1 MFHHHHIFPLG
12 LLGLLLFGCSPS
24 STAPSTSSSETAEG
38 STQGDTPSPVEADV
52 FIEATDDMV
61 DAGSDKGETE
71 HEPCPEGMTDQSSLL
86 TTEWIPHHDAR
97 YRDHYNEAILLLE
110 EERSAEAVDALRMA
124 LFDSPNSS
132 VTWLLLGETYLDVGR
147 DQQALTAVRESLV
160 HEPDFPDAHFF
171 IAEFELSN
179 GAPAESRH
187 SAERLVRLRP
197 DDPSAT
203 HLLARVYMGLAMWK
217 EAIATCRTTIRLDPE
232 YARAYN
238 NLGFSALQIG
248 QNELALQYLAAAA
261 ELPGIEAYML
271 NNLGIA
277 QERAGDKGDAIRS
290 WRRALDLQPGFTRA
304 AVNMD
309 RLQRVVDAEVADE
322 LARILAGRDAAEL
335 EGSSTASAETKTTTE
350 GDIGTP

>member
-1 MFHHHHIFPLG
+1 MFHHHILLG
-12 LLGLLLFGCSPS
+12 VLGLLLVGCSPS
-24 STAPSTSSSETAEG
+24 PTAQSTSPSEPAAD
-38 STQGDTPSPVEADV
+38 SLQQATPPPAEADE
-52 FIEATDDMV
+52 FIEATDAMV
-61 DAGSDKGETE
+61 ATPADDDQTE
-71 HEPCPEGMTDQSSLL
+71 HEACPEEMTESSIL
-86 TTEWIPHHDAR
+86 TAEWIPHHDAR
-97 YRDHYNEAILLLE
+97 YRDHYNEAVLLLE
-110 EERSAEAVDALRMA
+110 EERSDEAVNALRMA
-124 LFDSPNSS
+124 LFDSPDSS
-132 VTWLLLGETYLDVGR
+132 VTWLLLGETYLDLGR
-147 DQQALTAVRESLV
+147 EQQALTSVREALV

-179 GAPAESRH
+179 GAPSEARH

-197 DDPSAT
+197 DDPSAS

-232 YARAYN
+232 YTRAYN

-248 QNELALQYLAAAA
+248 QNELALQYLTAAA
-261 ELPGIEAYML
+261 ELPGVQAYLL

-277 QERAGDKGDAIRS
+277 QERTGATGDAIRS
-290 WRRALDLQPGFTRA
+290 WRRALELQPGFTRA

-322 LARILAGRDAAEL
+322 LARILAGRDADEL
-335 EGSSTASAETKTTTE
+335 EGPSTASADTETTTE